1 MKSKKNDSKYLLI
14 SQGTIF
20 LRKTSG
26 KYRKIS
32 LETLEVATIKKK
44 NIRIG
49 VLLDFPSEFSPGG
62 HQTQRSYKNTPLLSE
77 SSVPLN

>member
-1 MKSKKNDSKYLLI
+1 MKSKKNNSKYLLI

-20 LRKTSG
+20 LRETSG
-26 KYRKIS
+26 KYCKIS
-32 LETLEVATIKKK
+32 LETLEVVTIKKK

-49 VLLDFPSEFSPGG
+49 VSLDFPSEFSPGG